1 MRDGGKGFACVAGNP
16 GLRWRPVARHKA
28 VVARRSPKDGMTT
41 TRLPLKGA
49 WIDVAYEGGTLTLAA
64 VGSPLQ
70 YLVKAP
76 TSIPARHKQSEE
88 RGRLRRLAVSALRE
102 AGAEGDFD
110 DADVV
115 WTYRAG

>member
-1 MRDGGKGFACVAGNP
+1 MGD
-16 GLRWRPVARHKA
+16 
-28 VVARRSPKDGMTT
+28 RSGTT
-41 TRLPLKGA
+41 TARLALKGA
-49 WIDVAYEGGTLTLAA
+49 WIDAAFDGTVLTLAA

-102 AGAEGDFD
+102 AGAEGDLD
-110 DADVV
+110 DAEVV
-115 WTYRAG
+115 WSYRAG

>member
-1 MRDGGKGFACVAGNP
+1 MIE
-16 GLRWRPVARHKA
+16 AR
-28 VVARRSPKDGMTT
+28 VT
-41 TRLPLKGA
+41 LKGA
-49 WIDVAYEGGTLTLAA
+49 WIDAAYDGGVLTLAA

-102 AGAEGDFD
+102 AGAAGDID
-110 DADVV
+110 DAEVV
-115 WTYRAG
+115 WSYRAG